1 MISKKLFVTSEIV
14 LDEECMV
21 QGSGCMHMIIII
33 EIPSVLILFIKNLL
47 NGIEITTNEGEKN
60 ALENQDIYRSNRT

>member
-1 MISKKLFVTSEIV
+1 
-14 LDEECMV
+14 MV
-21 QGSGCMHMIIII
+21 QGTSMHMIIII

-60 ALENQDIYRSNRT
+60 ALENHDIYRSNRT